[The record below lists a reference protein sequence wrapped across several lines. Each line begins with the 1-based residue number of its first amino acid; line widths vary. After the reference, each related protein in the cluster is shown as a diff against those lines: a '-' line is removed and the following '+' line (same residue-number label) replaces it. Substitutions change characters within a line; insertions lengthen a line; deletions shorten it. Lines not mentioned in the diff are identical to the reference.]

1 MFDFSLICAL
11 AGLATFP
18 LGWHAPNA
26 IQLAALIGTGILGG
40 LAHILLTE
48 SYRHAPA
55 SLVAPFGYSTMLWAF
70 VFGYFAFGEIPVPL
84 VFAGAAIVAAAGLF
98 VFFRERQ
105 LGLRRP
111 HEVEG
116 QGGAG

>member
-1 MFDFSLICAL
+1 LSNRCSPISIDE
-11 AGLATFP
+11 
-18 LGWHAPNA
+18 
-26 IQLAALIGTGILGG
+26 AA
-40 LAHILLTE
+40 
-48 SYRHAPA
+48 
-55 SLVAPFGYSTMLWAF
+55 LVAPFGYSTMLWAF
-70 VFGYFAFGEIPVPL
+70 VFGYALFGEIPVPL

>member
-1 MFDFSLICAL
+1 
-11 AGLATFP
+11 
-18 LGWHAPNA
+18 
-26 IQLAALIGTGILGG
+26 
-40 LAHILLTE
+40 LLTE

-70 VFGYFAFGEIPVPL
+70 AFGYLLFGEIPVPL
-84 VFAGAAIVAAAGLF
+84 VFAGAAIIAGAGLF
-98 VFFRERQ
+98 VLFRERQ